1 MEIRR
6 AVADDA
12 RGIAQVHVKSWQ
24 AAYRGLLPQSYLDAL
39 SVEQR
44 EAFWVQVIP
53 GDAVEVLLAEVDDII
68 AGWVA
73 CGAARDEDVPPL
85 TGE

>member
-53 GDAVEVLLAEVDDII
+53 GVPSKFCLQKWTTSSPVGSHAVLRETRMFL
-68 AGWVA
+68 
-73 CGAARDEDVPPL
+73 R
-85 TGE
+85 